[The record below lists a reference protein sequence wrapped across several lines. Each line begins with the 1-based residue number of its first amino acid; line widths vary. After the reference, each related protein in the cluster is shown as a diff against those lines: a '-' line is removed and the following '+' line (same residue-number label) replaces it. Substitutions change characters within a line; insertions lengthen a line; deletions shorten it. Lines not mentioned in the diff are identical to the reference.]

1 VGALAFGMLAD
12 RCSRR
17 KALIMVIICFSVL
30 GILSGLSTNY
40 VTFLVLRALYGIG
53 MGGFWGVGASF
64 TMEASKTK
72 LRGL

>member
-1 VGALAFGMLAD
+1 
-12 RCSRR
+12 
-17 KALIMVIICFSVL
+17 VIICFSVL